1 MWECY
6 DNMWAHLK
14 GVKKMLQLHGGIGAV
29 EDHYLVKYTILQVI
43 NLIISFHP
51 SNEPYST
58 DYNIAIFFERDL
70 YLHEAE
76 ADKQFP
82 LVRIQIPKTFP
93 VSIYSPLHASPSPF
107 VAHMSSLYLTTE
119 AAEILNNIQSLTT
132 PITTP
137 PSPPK
142 KTKSTA
148 PWLYDRIKPPP
159 NPHMTAT
166 STPEELIA

>member
-51 SNEPYST
+51 SNESYST

-119 AAEILNNIQSLTT
+119 AAEILDNIQFL
-132 PITTP
+132 ITAIT
-137 PSPPK
+137 SSTSSS
-142 KTKSTA
+142 TKIQSTA
-148 PWLYDRIKPPP
+148 TWLYDRIKSTPE
-159 NPHMTAT
+159 PHMTAT
-166 STPEELIA
+166 STP